1 MHHDLVEKTLGVT
14 LLEQNLDSTD
24 SAYAKHLRLSA
35 TARHN
40 DIGKR
45 AKDTARAP
53 PANAV
58 ARREGKKHS
67 LKRRRGQLRTAR
79 PRRDGGG
86 PQSGT
91 EPRSTEYKDAN
102 HRAHKSEEQNTT
114 EQNMTPMHTRLQ
126 RKIASRSFFLR
137 VWIFSRS

>member
-58 ARREGKKHS
+58 ARREGGKKTLAKEAARPAAHN
-67 LKRRRGQLRTAR
+67 AR

-102 HRAHKSEEQNTT
+102 QRAHKSEEQNTT

-126 RKIASRSFFLR
+126 RKIASVL
-137 VWIFSRS
+137 FS